1 MLACLE
7 QLVIRL
13 LNYSITCTLY
23 FVQYFRNNLYTLIFF
38 SDDKPE
44 IQDSKINLEPLGS
57 TDTQRRQKSVTGHH
71 FSTDCRLLVILPAQE
86 ALIGTKTSR
95 VVSKLQVDC

>member
-1 MLACLE
+1 MFGTTSNKNVALFYQPVFCS
-7 QLVIRL
+7 RL
-13 LNYSITCTLY
+13 LKLGI
-23 FVQYFRNNLYTLIFF
+23 YTHFYFF

-44 IQDSKINLEPLGS
+44 IQGSKINLEPLGS

-95 VVSKLQVDC
+95 VVPKLQVDC

>member
-1 MLACLE
+1 MLLKTFE
-7 QLVIRL
+7 II
-13 LNYSITCTLY
+13 YKHSFLY
-23 FVQYFRNNLYTLIFF
+23 F

-57 TDTQRRQKSVTGHH
+57 TDTQRRQKSVTGHLS
-71 FSTDCRLLVILPAQE
+71 STDCRLLVILPAQE

-95 VVSKLQVDC
+95 VVPKLQVDC